1 MGSIWEDQNKYQ
13 RWLDVE
19 LAATEVLAQEG
30 IIPEDA
36 AAEIQSK
43 AAFSVDRINAIE
55 AEVKHDVI
63 AFTSSVA
70 EYVGPASRYFHFGL
84 TSSDVLDTALALQ
97 VRDASEVIFE
107 DLQRLLDVLK
117 KRAHEFKTTVIVG
130 RQHGSHDEA
139 TN

>member
-1 MGSIWEDQNKYQ
+1 MGNIWEDQNKYQ

-19 LAATEVLAQEG
+19 LAATEVLAREG
-30 IIPEDA
+30 IVPKDA
-36 AAEIQSK
+36 AAEIASK

-97 VRDASEVIFE
+97 VRDASELIFE
-107 DLQRLLDVLK
+107 DFQRLLDVLK
-117 KRAHEFKTTVIVG
+117 KRA
-130 RQHGSHDEA
+130 
-139 TN
+139 